1 MAKRSVLNAK
11 LKSRQQGAVAI
22 IVALCLVVLVGMMGL
37 VLDLGHLY
45 VAKSELQNAADAA
58 ALSGAKEL
66 DGTLAGIARAKSA
79 ACAVGGMNEY
89 DLSSKP
95 VANTTG
101 TPPSCTNLTLQVGDC
116 PDPVCMLPI
125 ASISSDAQA
134 ADKTFL
140 EVNTGARTFGTWF
153 IHVFSNMT
161 NSMQT
166 AGIAVAGRYST
177 LISPMAVCAVDK
189 TRKEQGFV
197 RGVAYNL
204 PDMNPISKG
213 DPIWINP
220 VDSYPGPCDQNHGNT
235 PTMVPY
241 VCSGKSATIK
251 SLPTDV
257 WVNTGAQAAL
267 TGPLNSRF
275 GDNYS
280 GGHACDPALAPPD
293 ENVKEFF
300 CTQAKNP
307 NKDNNC
313 PNGAPATNAPV
324 TWMDTVNQTDQLIP
338 YHQTIEILNSPQGKP
353 FNYPTRLST
362 EVPGNF
368 PKYGVLWSYSR
379 EVKDFTTDPYINY
392 QVSDWPTLYGGSAEN
407 TFPASSPYLTYIESP
422 TGVGAPYKE
431 ADRRVLNVAI
441 IDCAG
446 VTSIPGQ
453 QCNMH
458 LPVLAVGKFFMQR
471 RANLPDQIS
480 GEFAG
485 ELPTPLPPADIR
497 LYR

>member
-1 MAKRSVLNAK
+1 MIRRQGIRAKF
-11 LKSRQQGAVAI
+11 KSRQQGAVAI
-22 IVALCLVVLVGMMGL
+22 IVAICLVVLIGMLGL

-66 DGTLAGIARAKSA
+66 DGTKDGIDRAKAA
-79 ACAVGGMNEY
+79 ACAVGGMNEF

-95 VANTTG
+95 VANTSG
-101 TPPSCTNLTLQVGDC
+101 NPPTCTNLILSVGYC
-116 PDPVCMLPI
+116 PNTGCMSPI
-125 ASISSDAQA
+125 ASINSDALA

-140 EVNTGARTFGTWF
+140 EVNTGSRNFDTWF
-153 IHVFSNMT
+153 IHVFSEVM
-161 NSMQT
+161 SGMQT
-166 AGIAVAGRYST
+166 LGVAVAGRYST
-177 LISPMAVCAVDK
+177 LISPMAVCAIDK
-189 TRKEQGFV
+189 SRNEQGFV
-197 RGVAYNL
+197 RGVAYNI

-220 VDSYPGPCDQNHGNT
+220 VDSYPGPCEQNHGNT
-235 PTMVPY
+235 PTMTPY
-241 VCSGKSATIK
+241 VCTGKSATIK
-251 SLPTDV
+251 SIPGDV

-275 GDNYS
+275 GDNYT
-280 GGHACDPALAPPD
+280 GGQACDPESAPPD
-293 ENVKEFF
+293 ENVKEFV
-300 CTQAKNP
+300 CTQANNP

-313 PNGAPATNAPV
+313 PNNAGANAPE
-324 TWMDTVNQTDQLIP
+324 TWMDTVNTTNQLVP
-338 YHQTIEILNSPQGKP
+338 YHQTIEVLNSPQGKP
-353 FNYPTRLST
+353 FNYPARLST
-362 EVPGNF
+362 EIPSNF
-368 PKYGVLWSYSR
+368 SRYGVLWSYSR
-379 EVKDFTTDPYINY
+379 EVKDFTTDPYTNY
-392 QVSDWPTLYGGSAEN
+392 QLSDWPALYGGSAE
-407 TFPASSPYLTYIESP
+407 TSFPTSSPYLTYIEQPS
-422 TGVGAPYKE
+422 GAGAPYKK

-458 LPVLAVGKFFMQR
+458 LPVLAIGKFFMQR
-471 RANLPDQIS
+471 RAQLPDQVS

-485 ELPTPLPPADIR
+485 VLPTPLPPGDIR